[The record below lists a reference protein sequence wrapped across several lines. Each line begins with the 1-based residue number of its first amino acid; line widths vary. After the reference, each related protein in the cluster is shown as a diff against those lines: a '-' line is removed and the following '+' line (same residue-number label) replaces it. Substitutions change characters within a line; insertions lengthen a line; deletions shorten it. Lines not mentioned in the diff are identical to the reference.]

1 MTLVVNDR
9 YTLLRQLGSGGMG
22 RVYLAQDL
30 RQADM
35 LVALKTLSPE
45 AATTPYAASLADEF
59 RLLADLSHPYVVRA
73 YDFSSVRYVV
83 GEPVEGE
90 PTEAPPLGA
99 PLLTREFVAG
109 TPLANLIGTL
119 ELDAQLRIMLE
130 LAATLHYLHRQG
142 VLHRD
147 VKPDNV
153 LVAAAGTLHR
163 QLQAR
168 LVDFGLAC
176 LKEQS
181 TSPVGNAR
189 YLAPEVLLGGTF
201 DEAAER
207 YALGVVCYELLTGR
221 TPYEGNSA
229 AELARAHVHQTI
241 PPLPGTLPPPL
252 ITLVMRLLEREPTR
266 RPSSQELLS
275 ELQSLIQRE
284 GAPSPATWNTTGAAR
299 MVGRQQDI
307 DFFTRCLDELGN
319 PSADQRPIRTLVLT
333 GPPGIGKTRLV
344 QRLKQQAQLSGFRVG
359 MAQCHHGAETFLA
372 ARRLLSGL
380 IQERPDLITSDR
392 ELLRTVLAGKPQT
405 YSELPSPEL
414 TPAEVMVRVLDGA
427 RGFLEALSAE
437 QRMVL
442 ILEDVHFIDPESL
455 ALMRHLLLHLSARQV
470 LLVLTSWPPS
480 PAHSEIDRLTQDLP
494 LEVGVTVS
502 RELEGLELTAVQHL
516 LARTFGEEPLN
527 LELAEQLRQQTDGN
541 PLFIEEVLK
550 LASTPAALTQRMRE
564 SHLPRAVGDAFRQQL
579 KVLGEDAL
587 QTLKGIA
594 VWGTPANPT
603 EIMDITRQ
611 DRSECLGGLEEA
623 LACQLLREQGTGY
636 WFWHSTMVQLI
647 EEHMSPEEMRDL
659 HRRAGR
665 RREASGGLSDPEQ
678 LSRLVLHFTRAR
690 DPARALGYA
699 LTGARTAADRFLSRQ
714 AIELYER
721 ARELS
726 LELVGI
732 HLGGI
737 GGLVEVRQ
745 RLASLYAAT
754 GDLNRAETEARSL
767 LDDPWLSSD
776 RPARSRLRVLLG
788 EVAMRRS
795 DLAGALKHFS
805 TALEETSDPLLC
817 AGILDDI
824 AELHI
829 RRSEVD
835 DALYACHQAIQRLGN
850 ADAPSQRGSI
860 AFHRGRCA
868 ELRGMH
874 REALQHFNEARQ
886 HYQKLTHPPPGMA
899 ATLNAIAT
907 ILNYFEQY
915 QDARQVLLDALDL
928 QERQGALE
936 GAASTLDRLA
946 LNSLGLADIQAAIT
960 YGKRSVATWRRL
972 GNQQGEAKA
981 AASLGII
988 FLTRGLYRDS
998 LASTQQALELQR
1010 KLGDRQGS
1018 LNSLINLSIQYLEIG
1033 AHRQAQE
1040 ILTEA
1045 LELASSLGHRLRL
1058 GRCHHVLGVI
1068 ETNLGSLKSA
1078 RNHLE
1083 QAYRVMA
1090 DMENKEL
1097 LSDVLCAVSE
1107 LEVKEEQF
1115 DTAIEHSREALELV
1129 KGSQRLTAQL
1139 QAHLAEARAILSKG
1153 KGDFKALLTD
1163 LEGFEEQS
1171 QDPLHPDQLW
1181 QLWEVRGR
1189 LCLALGRPQVACKY
1203 LSRSM
1208 EIMRACYE
1216 QIPEQLRPLYINDPR
1231 RKQVRKMLEQALK
1244 LAQR

>member
-9 YTLLRQLGSGGMG
+9 YALLRQLGSGGMG

-45 AATTPYAASLADEF
+45 TATEAYAASLADEF

-73 YDFSSVRYVV
+73 YDYSSVRYVV
-83 GEPVEGE
+83 GEPAEDE

-99 PLLTREFVAG
+99 PLLTREFIAG
-109 TPLANLIGTL
+109 TPLPSLIGTL
-119 ELDAQLRIMLE
+119 DLDAQLRVMLE
-130 LAATLHYLHRQG
+130 LTATLHYLHRQG

-153 LVAAAGTLHR
+153 LVVAAGTLHR

-176 LKEQS
+176 FKEQS

-201 DEAAER
+201 DEAAEL
-207 YALGVVCYELLTGR
+207 YALGVVFYELLTGH
-221 TPYEGNSA
+221 TPYTGESA
-229 AELARAHVHQTI
+229 ADLARAHAQLSI
-241 PPLPGTLPPPL
+241 PPMPENLPPRL
-252 ITLVMRLLEREPTR
+252 AHWVMRLLEREPSR
-266 RPSSQELLS
+266 RPSSQELLTG
-275 ELQSLIQRE
+275 LQSLLQRD
-284 GAPSPATWNTTGAAR
+284 GASSPAPWNTTGAAR
-299 MVGRQQDI
+299 MVGRREDVA
-307 DFFTRCLDELGN
+307 FFNRCLEELGQ
-319 PSADQRPIRTLVLT
+319 PLSDRRPIRSLVLT

-344 QRLKQQAQLSGFRVG
+344 HRLKQLAQLRGFRVG
-359 MAQCHHGAETFLA
+359 MAQCHHGGETFLA

-380 IQERPDLITSDR
+380 IQERPDLISSDR
-392 ELLRTVLAGKPQT
+392 EIFRTVLAGKTQT
-405 YSELPSPEL
+405 YAERPSPEL
-414 TPAEVMVRVLDGA
+414 TPAQVMLRVLDGA

-470 LLVLTSWPPS
+470 LLIFTSWPPS
-480 PAHSEIDRLTQDLP
+480 PAHSEIDRLTQELP
-494 LEVGVTVS
+494 EEVGVPVS
-502 RELEGLELTAVQHL
+502 RELEGLDLEAVQHL
-516 LARTFGEEPLN
+516 LLRTFGEDPLN
-527 LELAEQLRQQTDGN
+527 QELAEQLRRQTEGN

-550 LASTPAALTQRMRE
+550 LAPNPTALSQRMRE
-564 SHLPRAVGDAFRQQL
+564 SHLPGAVGDAFRQQL
-579 KVLGEDAL
+579 KVLGDDAL
-587 QTLKGIA
+587 DTLKGIA
-594 VWGTPANPT
+594 VWGTPAAPAD
-603 EIMDITRQ
+603 IMEITRQ
-611 DRSECLGGLEEA
+611 ARSECLEGLEEA
-623 LACQLLREQGTGY
+623 LACQLLREQGNGY
-636 WFWHSTMVQLI
+636 WFWHSTMVQLV
-647 EEHMSPEEMRDL
+647 EEHMSPEEMREF

-665 RREASGGLSDPEQ
+665 RREAAGGLGDPEQ

-690 DPARALGYA
+690 DPSRALGYA

-726 LELVGI
+726 LELIGI
-732 HLGGI
+732 HLGGM

-745 RLASLYAAT
+745 RLASLYAST
-754 GDLNRAETEARSL
+754 GDLNRAESEARSL
-767 LDDPWLSSD
+767 LDDPWLHSD
-776 RPARSRLRVLLG
+776 KSARSRLRVLLG
-788 EVAMRRS
+788 EVAMRRG
-795 DLAGALKHFS
+795 DLAGALQHFS
-805 TALEETSDPLLC
+805 TALEETTDAQLC
-817 AGILDDI
+817 AGILDNM

-850 ADAPSQRGSI
+850 AEASSQRGSV

-868 ELRGMH
+868 ELRGNH

-886 HYQKLTHPPPGMA
+886 HYQKLAHPPPGMA

-915 QDARQVLLDALDL
+915 QDARHVLLDALDL

-936 GAASTLDRLA
+936 GAAATLDRLA

-960 YGKRSVATWRRL
+960 YGKRSVATWKRL

-1010 KLGDRQGS
+1010 KLGDRQGT

-1033 AHRQAQE
+1033 AHRQAQT
-1040 ILTEA
+1040 ILIEA
-1045 LELASSLGHRLRL
+1045 LELASSLGHRMRL

-1068 ETNLGSLKSA
+1068 DTSLGSLTTA
-1078 RNHLE
+1078 REHLE
-1083 QAYRVMA
+1083 HAHRVMS

-1107 LEVKEEQF
+1107 LEVKEQRF
-1115 DTAIEHSREALELV
+1115 DAAIEHCREALELV

-1139 QAHLAEARAILSKG
+1139 QAHLAEARANLSKG
-1153 KGDFKALLTD
+1153 TGDFKTLLAE
-1163 LEGFEEQS
+1163 LEGFEDQS
-1171 QDPLHPDQLW
+1171 QDPLNPDQLW

-1208 EIMRACYE
+1208 EIMRLCYE
-1216 QIPEQLRPLYINDPR
+1216 QIPEQLRALYINDPR
-1231 RKQVRKMLEQALK
+1231 RKQVRKTLEQALK